1 MNRQKAL
8 FIYTRLSTF
17 VKGDLDILS
26 ESFAVTTLQV
36 NNTSQSKQFV
46 SLIRQLFFLLFNIHK
61 YDFVYI
67 WFADYHSFL
76 PILFSKLAGKRSYL
90 VIGGYDVCRIKKV
103 KYGSFI
109 NPIRGY
115 SARFSMSNTTL
126 CLCVSNHIQ
135 RIVRFISKNA
145 NTEVVYNCVTFK
157 DETPSEQPLS
167 GILSVTIAASVQ
179 SIYVKGVDRIVKLA
193 KTMNDVQFTLVGVDR
208 GILESVCGSIPS
220 NLTVIPRIEHEDLI
234 SYYKRNKVYCQM
246 SRSESF
252 ALALAEAMYYNCI
265 PVVANTGGMPEVTG
279 GLGYIVDANDIE
291 CCAKT
296 LYKALE
302 KENSGQY
309 RQVIEEKFSF
319 NQRASS
325 LKEIIS
331 PEKK

>member
-36 NNTSQSKQFV
+36 NNTSQSKQLI
-46 SLIRQLFFLLFNIHK
+46 SLIRQFVFLLFNIRK
-61 YDFVYI
+61 FDFVYI

-103 KYGSFI
+103 KYGSFV

-115 SARFSMSNTTL
+115 AARFSMSNATI

-157 DETPSEQPLS
+157 DGTPSEQPHS

-193 KTMNDVQFTLVGVDR
+193 ETMNDIQFTLVGVDR
-208 GILESVCGSIPS
+208 QILESTCGSIPS
-220 NLTVIPRIEHEDLI
+220 NLSVVPRIAHEELI
-234 SYYKRNKVYCQM
+234 SYYKRSKVYCQM

-279 GLGYIVDANDIE
+279 GLGYIVDARDIE
-291 CCAKT
+291 SCAKT

-302 KENSGQY
+302 QENSGQY
-309 RQVIEEKFSF
+309 RQVIEEKFSLG
-319 NQRASS
+319 QRASS
-325 LKEIIS
+325 LKEIICR
-331 PEKK
+331 

>member
-1 MNRQKAL
+1 MNKQKAL

-26 ESFAVTTLQV
+26 ETFSVTTLQV
-36 NNTSQSKQFV
+36 NNTSQSKQLL
-46 SLIRQLFFLLFNIHK
+46 SLIRQFIFLLFNIRK

-76 PILFSKLAGKRSYL
+76 PILFSKLARKRSYL

-115 SARFSMSNTTL
+115 CARFSMSNATL

-135 RIVRFISKNA
+135 RIVRFITKNA
-145 NTEVVYNCVTFK
+145 KTKVVYNCVTFK
-157 DETPSEQPLS
+157 DDTPSEPSLP
-167 GILSVTIAASVQ
+167 GILSVTIAASLQ

-193 KTMNDVQFTLVGVDR
+193 ENMSDIQFTLVGVDR
-208 GILESVCGSIPS
+208 VILESVCGPTPS
-220 NLTVIPRIEHEDLI
+220 NLAVIPRIEHENLI
-234 SYYKRNKVYCQM
+234 SYYKRSKVYCQM

-279 GLGYIVDANDIE
+279 GLGYIVDANDTE
-291 CCAKT
+291 SCVKT
-296 LYKALE
+296 LYTALE
-302 KENSGQY
+302 QENSGQY
-309 RQVIEEKFSF
+309 RQIIEKKFSSGK
-319 NQRASS
+319 RASM
-325 LKEIIS
+325 LLEIIG
-331 PEKK
+331 PEIK

>member
-1 MNRQKAL
+1 MSKQKAL

-26 ESFAVTTLQV
+26 EAFSVTTLQV
-36 NNTSQSKQFV
+36 NNTSQSKQLL
-46 SLIRQLFFLLFNIHK
+46 SLIRQLFFLLFNIRK

-103 KYGSFI
+103 RYGSFV

-115 SARFSMSNTTL
+115 CARFSMSNATL
-126 CLCVSNHIQ
+126 CLCVSNHIE

-145 NTEVVYNCVTFK
+145 NTKVVYNCVTLK
-157 DETPSEQPLS
+157 DETPYELPSS
-167 GILSVTIAASVQ
+167 GILSVTIAASTQ
-179 SIYVKGVDRIVKLA
+179 SIYVKGVDRIIALA
-193 KTMNDVQFTLVGVDR
+193 GVMQEVPFTLIGVDKT
-208 GILESVCGSIPS
+208 IVESICGPTPS
-220 NLTVIPRIEHEDLI
+220 NLTIVDRIAHEELI
-234 SYYKRNKVYCQM
+234 SYYKRSKVYCQM

-252 ALALAEAMYYNCI
+252 ALSLAEAMYYNCI

-279 GLGYIVDANDIE
+279 GLGYIVDANDIDI
-291 CCAKT
+291 CVKT

-302 KENSGQY
+302 HKSSGEY
-309 RQVIEEKFSF
+309 RKVIREKFSVSE
-319 NQRASS
+319 REAS
-325 LKEIIS
+325 LKELICPNI
-331 PEKK
+331 K